1 MCQLA
6 AFFVTDLGFAVF
18 SPTFFMD
25 QLFSGKIRLKLLARL
40 FINPANRVYLRQ
52 LERELNVSANTVRLE
67 LNKLSDMKLISTV
80 ETPDTKV
87 KNYVANTFHPLYTNL
102 RSIIMKYVGVDQL
115 LEQVFQKLGDLEQVF
130 LTGDLAQGKEAPF
143 IDLVM
148 VGDLDKQFLQQLLER
163 AEKLLNK
170 KIRIAIYHSDEF
182 NFTLLE
188 NIPFV
193 SIYKSER
200 ELVKSD

>member
-1 MCQLA
+1 
-6 AFFVTDLGFAVF
+6 
-18 SPTFFMD
+18 MD

-80 ETPDTKV
+80 ETPHNKV
-87 KNYVANTFHPLYTNL
+87 KNYVANTFHPLYANL
-102 RSIIMKYVGVDQL
+102 RSIILKYVGVDQL
-115 LEQVFQKLGDLEQVF
+115 LEQVFHNLGDLEEVF
-130 LTGDLAQGKEAPF
+130 LTGDLAEGKEAPF

-163 AEKLLNK
+163 AEKILNK
-170 KIRIAIYHSDEF
+170 KIRIAIYKSDEF
-182 NFTLLE
+182 NFKFLE

-193 SIYKSER
+193 SIYKCER
-200 ELVKSD
+200 ELARND

>member
-1 MCQLA
+1 M
-6 AFFVTDLGFAVF
+6 
-18 SPTFFMD
+18 
-25 QLFSGKIRLKLLARL
+25 ARL

-67 LNKLSDMKLISTV
+67 LNKLSDMKLISTL

-102 RSIIMKYVGVDQL
+102 RSIILKYVGVDQL
-115 LEQVFQKLGDLEQVF
+115 LEQVFHKLGDLEQVF
-130 LTGDLAQGKEAPF
+130 LTGDLAEGKEAPF

-148 VGDLDKQFLQQLLER
+148 VGSLDKQFLQQLVER

-170 KIRIAIYHSDEF
+170 KIRIAMYQPKEF
-182 NFTLLE
+182 SFKLLE

-200 ELVKSD
+200 ELVRND

>member
-1 MCQLA
+1 
-6 AFFVTDLGFAVF
+6 
-18 SPTFFMD
+18 MD

-67 LNKLSDMKLISTV
+67 LNKLSKMKLISSV
-80 ETPDTKV
+80 EGDDTKV
-87 KNYVANTFHPLYTNL
+87 KNYVANTFHPLYSNL
-102 RSIIMKYVGVDQL
+102 RSIILKYVGVDQL
-115 LEQVFQKLGDLEQVF
+115 LEQVFHKLGDLDQVF
-130 LTGDLAQGKEAPF
+130 LTGDLAEGKEAPF

-148 VGDLDKQFLQQLLER
+148 VGALDKQFLQQLLER
-163 AEKLLNK
+163 AENLLTK
-170 KIRIAIYHSDEF
+170 KIRIAIYQPHEF
-182 NFTLLE
+182 NLKLLE

-200 ELVKSD
+200 KLVRSD